1 MSTTLLK
8 RLAHKYQDLD
18 GTLITRKNELIKS
31 KTLYNNICNV
41 MANKWGDERL
51 SQSAL
56 CTTLGDANNQIT
68 DIINEK
74 LTLNN
79 NEECWLWAKA
89 QIEVNTQRDKI
100 DQLVCELIKTIL
112 SNEIKEI
119 EEKQEIKALKE
130 EKHIIRFIVS
140 ALGTLVANIVYANW
154 RTISN

>member
-1 MSTTLLK
+1 MLLK
-8 RLAHKYQDLD
+8 RLAHKYKDLD
-18 GTLITRKNELIKS
+18 GALITKKNELIKS
-31 KTLYNNICNV
+31 KTLHNKICNV
-41 MANKWGDERL
+41 MANKWEDERL

-56 CTTLGDANNQIT
+56 CTTLGNANNQIT

-112 SNEIKEI
+112 SNELTEK
-119 EEKQEIKALKE
+119 EEKEALKE
-130 EKHIIRFIVS
+130 EKNIKCFLVS
-140 ALGTLVANIVYANW
+140 ALGALVVNIVYANW
-154 RTISN
+154 QLISNYIT

>member
-1 MSTTLLK
+1 
-8 RLAHKYQDLD
+8 
-18 GTLITRKNELIKS
+18 
-31 KTLYNNICNV
+31 